1 MSTHLIAQRRKH
13 FNLRA
18 VNICPPLQTDDALPF
33 VSVHHGAS
41 SGLCSRSHARSGTSA
56 SVGE

>member
-1 MSTHLIAQRRKH
+1 MSTHLIAPRRAL

-18 VNICPPLQTDDALPF
+18 IKICPPLETDDALPV
-33 VSVHHGAS
+33 VSVHHDAS
-41 SGLCSRSHARSGTSA
+41 SGLCSRSHMRSGTSA